1 VTPVRTVPGLMLLA
15 VLAIAAVLAL
25 PDWLA
30 VFVVVALL
38 LAGALPLERA
48 TSASTPVP
56 DGVAGAISPSPS
68 SEALAILD
76 LLAEGVLLLGE
87 DQTVF
92 AANQAAA
99 NILGRPRV
107 AMLGVSL
114 IRAARDHEL
123 LQLLREAAG
132 EPRELTVG
140 DGRIVY
146 ATAAPVHEGR
156 IRTVLTLQDLTS
168 LRRAERARQDLV
180 ANVSHELRT
189 PIAAAF
195 ALAET
200 LESGVED
207 EAQRERFHR
216 QLTGEIDRLAHIV
229 DRLLRLSRIESRSE
243 EFQVEPVEVDSLLT
257 ESLQRLLPV
266 AERRSVRLEGAAA
279 TGLVV
284 RADRERVL
292 EVLSNLLDNAIRH
305 SPAGGVVS
313 LDAVMEGNLVRFSVR
328 DRGPGILPQDRLRVF
343 ERFYTGDRS
352 RAPDGASG
360 TGLGLAIARHIVSRL
375 GGEIWVAEGSPGAT
389 LCFTLPRLDSPA
401 AASAVQ

>member
-1 VTPVRTVPGLMLLA
+1 MTPLRTIPGLALLA
-15 VLAIAAVLAL
+15 VLAVAAVLAL

-30 VFVVVALL
+30 VFVVVALML
-38 LAGALPLERA
+38 GGALPLERV
-48 TSASTPVP
+48 TPAQVAAP
-56 DGVAGAISPSPS
+56 DGPAGAVRSSPS

-99 NILGRPRV
+99 NILGRPRI

-114 IRAARDHEL
+114 IRASRDHEL
-123 LQLLREAAG
+123 LQVLREAAG

-140 DGRIVY
+140 EGRIVY
-146 ATAAPVHEGR
+146 ATAARVHEGR

-216 QLTGEIDRLAHIV
+216 QLTGEIDRLARIV

-243 EFQVEPVEVDSLLT
+243 EFHVEPVEVDSLLT
-257 ESLQRLLPV
+257 ESLQRLMPV
-266 AERRSVRLEGAAA
+266 AERRSIRLESAAP

-292 EVLSNLLDNAIRH
+292 EVLSNLIDNAIRH
-305 SPAGGVVS
+305 SPADGAVS
-313 LDAVMEGNLVRFSVR
+313 LSADVEGNLVRFMVR
-328 DRGPGILPQDRLRVF
+328 DSGPGILPRDRLRVF

-375 GGEIWVAEGSPGAT
+375 GGEIWVADGSPGAT
-389 LCFTLPRLDSPA
+389 LCFTLPRAEPA
-401 AASAVQ
+401 ATA